1 MPTATTTVIQA
12 VTMKV
17 TKTVATVNPTELRAG
32 EQPAAVAGSR
42 PSVFRASDFQPPLR
56 TRLLVLQPTPFCN
69 IRCDYCYLPD
79 RDDRSR
85 MSLAVVRQAVQRL
98 VDDGLLGDRLTV
110 VWHAGEPL
118 AMPRAFYEQAFEAVG
133 QITGPGCAVV
143 QAIQTNATL
152 IDDAWCA
159 LFQRHAVQVGVSIDG
174 PAFLHDRHRVTR
186 RGGGSH
192 AATMRGIARLRA
204 HGIPFHAI
212 AVVTADAL
220 GHADALADFF
230 EALGVTELG
239 CNFDEAEGAHARS
252 SVQGQ
257 EAAHRAFLTRL
268 FERATASQGR
278 LKLREQTQTWRRLD
292 PSLPRGRWQGAESPD
307 NAQVLP
313 FAIVNVGWQG
323 DFGSF
328 SPELL
333 GLPSADFGGFT
344 LGNVLQGG
352 YLASARSER
361 FERLWSAIR
370 SGTEACRQTCRY
382 FDCCGGGA
390 PVNKLFEHGSFA
402 SAETLYCRSMVQRP
416 IEVVLAQAQAL
427 AEEQAQ
433 AKAEAPAQAQSQSQ
447 ALADNPH

>member
-1 MPTATTTVIQA
+1 V
-12 VTMKV
+12 
-17 TKTVATVNPTELRAG
+17 
-32 EQPAAVAGSR
+32 EQLVERLIAARPAAAAA
-42 PSVFRASDFQPPLR
+42 FRLADFHPPLR

-85 MSLAVVRQAVQRL
+85 MSLPVVQYAVQRL

-118 AMPRAFYEQAFEAVG
+118 TVPVAFYEQAFEAVHR
-133 QITGPGCAVV
+133 IAGPTCQVTHAV
-143 QAIQTNATL
+143 QTNAML

-159 LFQRHAVQVGVSIDG
+159 LFKRHAVQVGVSIDG
-174 PAFLHDRHRVTR
+174 PDFLHDRHRLTR
-186 RGGGSH
+186 QGRGSH
-192 AATMRGIARLRA
+192 ARTLRGITRLQT
-204 HGIPFHAI
+204 HGIPCHAI
-212 AVVTADAL
+212 AVVTAATL
-220 GHADALADFF
+220 AHADAFADFF
-230 EALGVTELG
+230 ESLGVTELG
-239 CNFDEAEGAHARS
+239 CNFDEAEGAHAAS
-252 SVQGQ
+252 SVQGH
-257 EAAHRAFLTRL
+257 EAAHRGFLARL
-268 FERATASQGR
+268 FERAAGSQGR
-278 LKLREQTQTWRRLD
+278 LTLREQAQTWRRLD
-292 PSLPRGRWQGAESPD
+292 PSLPRMRWQGIEAPD

-352 YLASARSER
+352 YLASARGER

-370 SGTEACRQTCRY
+370 SGTDACRQTCRY
-382 FDCCGGGA
+382 FDYCGGGA
-390 PVNKLFEHGSFA
+390 PVNKLFENGNLA

-416 IEVVLAQAQAL
+416 IDVVLTQAQARL
-427 AEEQAQ
+427 QAR
-433 AKAEAPAQAQSQSQ
+433 ADKA
-447 ALADNPH
+447 H

>member
-1 MPTATTTVIQA
+1 MPNAITVRWSDR
-12 VTMKV
+12 
-17 TKTVATVNPTELRAG
+17 RAG
-32 EQPAAVAGSR
+32 GPPEAPE
-42 PSVFRASDFQPPLR
+42 FRLDDFQPRLS

-85 MSLAVVRQAVQRL
+85 MPLAVVQHAVQRL
-98 VDDGLLGDRLTV
+98 VDDGLLGDQLTV
-110 VWHAGEPL
+110 IWHAGEPL
-118 AMPRAFYEQAFEAVG
+118 AVPPAFYEDAFDAVRR
-133 QITGPGCAVV
+133 IAGPTCQVT
-143 QAIQTNATL
+143 QAIQTNAML
-152 IDDAWCA
+152 IDDAWCD

-186 RGGGSH
+186 RGQGTH
-192 AATMRGIARLRA
+192 ARTMRGLERLRA
-204 HGIPFHAI
+204 HSIPFHAI
-212 AVVTADAL
+212 AVVTAQAL
-220 GHADALADFF
+220 AHADAFADFF
-230 EALGVTELG
+230 EALGTTEVG

-257 EAAHRAFLTRL
+257 EAAHQAFLARL
-268 FERATASQGR
+268 FERADASGGR

-292 PSLPRGRWQGAESPD
+292 PSLPRMRRQGLDSPD

-352 YLASARSER
+352 YLASTRSAR

-370 SGTEACRQTCRY
+370 QGTEACRQTCRY
-382 FDCCGGGA
+382 FDYCGGGA
-390 PVNKLFEHGSFA
+390 PVNKLFENGSLA

-416 IEVVLAQAQAL
+416 IEVVLAQAQAR
-427 AEEQAQ
+427 Q
-433 AKAEAPAQAQSQSQ
+433 Q

>member
-1 MPTATTTVIQA
+1 MPNA
-12 VTMKV
+12 VTV
-17 TKTVATVNPTELRAG
+17 RWSDRRAG
-32 EQPAAVAGSR
+32 GPPEAP
-42 PSVFRASDFQPPLR
+42 PEFRLDDFQPRLS

-85 MSLAVVRQAVQRL
+85 MPLAVVQHAVQRL
-98 VDDGLLGDRLTV
+98 VDDGLLGDQLTV
-110 VWHAGEPL
+110 IWHAGEPL
-118 AMPRAFYEQAFEAVG
+118 AVPPAFYEDAFDAVRR
-133 QITGPGCAVV
+133 IAGPTCQVT
-143 QAIQTNATL
+143 QAIQTNAML
-152 IDDAWCA
+152 IDDAWCG

-186 RGGGSH
+186 RGQGTH
-192 AATMRGIARLRA
+192 ARTMRGLERLRA
-204 HGIPFHAI
+204 HSTPFHAI
-212 AVVTADAL
+212 AVVTAQAL
-220 GHADALADFF
+220 AHADAFADFF
-230 EALGVTELG
+230 EALGTTEVG

-257 EAAHRAFLTRL
+257 EEAHQAFLARL
-268 FERATASQGR
+268 FERADASGGR

-292 PSLPRGRWQGAESPD
+292 PSLPRMRRQGLDSPD

-352 YLASARSER
+352 YLASTRSAR
-361 FERLWSAIR
+361 FARLWSAIR
-370 SGTEACRQTCRY
+370 QGTEACRQTCRY
-382 FDCCGGGA
+382 FDYCGGGA
-390 PVNKLFEHGSFA
+390 PVNKLFENGSLA

-416 IEVVLAQAQAL
+416 IEVVLAQAQARQ
-427 AEEQAQ
+427 QAQ
-433 AKAEAPAQAQSQSQ
+433 
-447 ALADNPH
+447 ADNPH

>member
-1 MPTATTTVIQA
+1 MPTDNTTV
-12 VTMKV
+12 T
-17 TKTVATVNPTELRAG
+17 TVHWTDRRSGA
-32 EQPAAVAGSR
+32 QPAAPLGTGPSAFR
-42 PSVFRASDFQPPLR
+42 PTDFQPPLR
-56 TRLLVLQPTPFCN
+56 TRLLVLQATPFCN

-85 MSLAVVRQAVQRL
+85 MPLVVVQQAVQRL

-118 AMPRAFYEQAFEAVG
+118 AMPPDFYDQAFETVRRIA
-133 QITGPGCAVV
+133 GPGCAVT

-186 RGGGSH
+186 HGRGSH

-204 HGIPFHAI
+204 HGIPFHTI
-212 AVVTADAL
+212 AVVTADTLA
-220 GHADALADFF
+220 HADRFADFF

-252 SVQGQ
+252 SVQGH

-292 PSLPRGRWQGAESPD
+292 PSLPRLRWHGIETPD

-333 GLPSADFGGFT
+333 GLPSTEFGGFT
-344 LGNVLQGG
+344 LGNVLRDGF
-352 YLASARSER
+352 LASARGER

-382 FDCCGGGA
+382 FDYCGGGA
-390 PVNKLFEHGSFA
+390 PVNKLFEHGSLA
-402 SAETLYCRSMVQRP
+402 STDTLYCRSMVQRP
-416 IEVVLAQAQAL
+416 IEVVLALAQAR
-427 AEEQAQ
+427 Q
-433 AKAEAPAQAQSQSQ
+433 Q